1 MSIDQNVS
9 HPSHYG
15 GKDNPY
21 ETIKVIDAWG
31 LDKNFCLGNVIK
43 YISRAGKKNENSL
56 LQDLMKAQFYL
67 NYEVEKMRKY
77 DGNYEQMKAATR
89 KAYLFDEK
97 KKLVED
103 LDDLQSRFADL
114 QADGVIDVNI
124 DELIK
129 AANEYK
135 KKISNAY
142 GCCDSE
148 KYDCQPDECKT
159 CKYSDD
165 NGDADCKDCATRE
178 CLDGVHESYTETD
191 ECFTCPH
198 CDDCGVHT
206 ISVPDDVGD
215 AINTVADYFL
225 DSEEDC
231 EIGITDDGALVIAPA
246 DYDWSDLEDDDDDE
260 CD

>member
-1 MSIDQNVS
+1 MSIDKNIT
-9 HPSHYG
+9 HPSYYG
-15 GKDNPY
+15 GKDDPY

-31 LDKNFCLGNVIK
+31 LDKSFCLGNVIK
-43 YISRAGKKNENSL
+43 YISRAGKKDGNSL

-67 NYEVEKMRKY
+67 NYEVEKQRRC
-77 DGNYEQMKAATR
+77 GNFFNSKIAALDLTSKA
-89 KAYLFDEK
+89 L
-97 KKLVED
+97 D
-103 LDDLQSRFADL
+103 LTSKEYADL
-114 QADGVIDVNI
+114 VKYFEAY
-124 DELIK
+124 K
-129 AANEYK
+129 ALDYK
-135 KKISNAY
+135 PSSKSDFS
-142 GCCDSE
+142 CCDSE
-148 KYDCQPDECKT
+148 KYNCQSDECNT

-165 NGDADCKDCATRE
+165 NGDAGCKDCATRE
-178 CLDGVHESYTETD
+178 CLDGVHENHAETD

-225 DSEEDC
+225 DSEEDY

-246 DYDWSDLEDDDDDE
+246 DYDWSDLEDDDDEE

>member
-15 GKDNPY
+15 GKDDPY

-31 LDKNFCLGNVIK
+31 LDKSFCLGNVIK
-43 YISRAGKKNENSL
+43 YISRAGKKDGNSL

-67 NYEVEKMRKY
+67 NYEVEKQRKY
-77 DGNYEQMKAATR
+77 DDNSEQIKADANKTS
-89 KAYLFDEK
+89 LLDEEK
-97 KKLVED
+97 ELEK
-103 LDDLQSRFADL
+103 DL
-114 QADGVIDVNI
+114 QADGVININI
-124 DELIK
+124 DEFIK

-142 GCCDSE
+142 GCCDSK

-165 NGDADCKDCATRE
+165 NGDADCKDCATCE

-206 ISVPDDVGD
+206 ISVPDDVVMQS
-215 AINTVADYFL
+215 IRL
-225 DSEEDC
+225 QIISS
-231 EIGITDDGALVIAPA
+231 IPKRITRSVLLMMAH
-246 DYDWSDLEDDDDDE
+246 W
-260 CD
+260 

>member
-15 GKDNPY
+15 GKDDPY

-31 LDKNFCLGNVIK
+31 LDKSFCLGNVIK
-43 YISRAGKKNENSL
+43 YISRAGKKDGNSL

-67 NYEVEKMRKY
+67 NYEVEKQRRCDNFFNSKIAAL
-77 DGNYEQMKAATR
+77 DLTSKA
-89 KAYLFDEK
+89 L
-97 KKLVED
+97 D
-103 LDDLQSRFADL
+103 LTSKEYADL
-114 QADGVIDVNI
+114 VKYFEAY
-124 DELIK
+124 K
-129 AANEYK
+129 ALDYK
-135 KKISNAY
+135 PSSKSDFS
-142 GCCDSE
+142 CCDSE
-148 KYDCQPDECKT
+148 KYNCQSDECNT

-165 NGDADCKDCATRE
+165 NGDAGCKDCATRE
-178 CLDGVHESYTETD
+178 CLDGVHENHAETD

-225 DSEEDC
+225 DSEEDY

-246 DYDWSDLEDDDDDE
+246 DYDWSDLEDDDDEE

>member
-15 GKDNPY
+15 GKDDPY

-31 LDKNFCLGNVIK
+31 LDKSFCLGNVIK
-43 YISRAGKKNENSL
+43 YISRAGKKDGNSL

-67 NYEVEKMRKY
+67 NYEVEKQRRCDNFSNGKIAAMDLTSKEYADLVKY
-77 DGNYEQMKAATR
+77 FEAYKA
-89 KAYLFDEK
+89 
-97 KKLVED
+97 
-103 LDDLQSRFADL
+103 LDDKPSSKPAF
-114 QADGVIDVNI
+114 
-124 DELIK
+124 
-129 AANEYK
+129 
-135 KKISNAY
+135 

-148 KYDCQPDECKT
+148 KYGCQSDECKN

-178 CLDGVHESYTETD
+178 CLDGVCKNSVEYD

-225 DSEEDC
+225 DSEEEY
-231 EIGITDDGALVIAPA
+231 EIGLTDDGALVIAPA
-246 DYDWSDLEDDDDDE
+246 DYDWSDLEDDDDEE

>member
-1 MSIDQNVS
+1 MSIEQNVV

-15 GKDNPY
+15 GKDDPY

-43 YISRAGKKNENSL
+43 YISRAGKKDGNSL

-67 NYEVEKMRKY
+67 NYEVEKQRRCDNFFNGKI
-77 DGNYEQMKAATR
+77 AA
-89 KAYLFDEK
+89 L
-97 KKLVED
+97 D
-103 LDDLQSRFADL
+103 LTSKEYADL
-114 QADGVIDVNI
+114 VKYFEAY
-124 DELIK
+124 K
-129 AANEYK
+129 ALDYK
-135 KKISNAY
+135 PSSKSDY

-165 NGDADCKDCATRE
+165 NGDADCKDCDTRE
-178 CLDGVHESYTETD
+178 CLDGVHVNHVETD
-191 ECFTCPH
+191 ECFTCSH
-198 CDDCGVHT
+198 CDGCDVHT

-225 DSEEDC
+225 DSDEEY
-231 EIGITDDGALVIAPA
+231 EIGLTDDGALVIAPA
-246 DYDWSDLEDDDDDE
+246 DYDWSDLEEDDDDE
-260 CD
+260 ECD

>member
-15 GKDNPY
+15 GKDDPY

-31 LDKNFCLGNVIK
+31 LDKSFCLGNVIK
-43 YISRAGKKNENSL
+43 YISRAGKKDGNSL

-67 NYEVEKMRKY
+67 NYEVEKQRRCDNFFNGKVTAMDVTSKEYADFVKY
-77 DGNYEQMKAATR
+77 FEAYKA
-89 KAYLFDEK
+89 
-97 KKLVED
+97 
-103 LDDLQSRFADL
+103 LD
-114 QADGVIDVNI
+114 
-124 DELIK
+124 
-129 AANEYK
+129 YK
-135 KKISNAY
+135 PSSKPAF

-148 KYDCQPDECKT
+148 KYDCQSDECKT

-165 NGDADCKDCATRE
+165 NGDADCKDCANRE
-178 CLDGVHESYTETD
+178 CLDGVCKNSVEYD
-191 ECFTCPH
+191 EYFTCPH

-225 DSEEDC
+225 DSEEEY
-231 EIGITDDGALVIAPA
+231 EIGLTDDGALVIAPA
-246 DYDWSDLEDDDDDE
+246 DYDWSDLEDDDDEE

>member
-15 GKDNPY
+15 GKDDPY

-31 LDKNFCLGNVIK
+31 LDKSFCLGNVIK
-43 YISRAGKKNENSL
+43 YISRAGKKDGSSL

-67 NYEVEKMRKY
+67 NYEVEKQRRCDNFSNGKIAAMDLSSKEYADFVKY
-77 DGNYEQMKAATR
+77 FEAYKA
-89 KAYLFDEK
+89 
-97 KKLVED
+97 
-103 LDDLQSRFADL
+103 LD
-114 QADGVIDVNI
+114 
-124 DELIK
+124 
-129 AANEYK
+129 YK
-135 KKISNAY
+135 PSSKPAF

-148 KYDCQPDECKT
+148 KYDCQSDECKN

-178 CLDGVHESYTETD
+178 CLDGVCKNSVEYD

-225 DSEEDC
+225 DSEEEY
-231 EIGITDDGALVIAPA
+231 EIGLTDDGALVIAPA
-246 DYDWSDLEDDDDDE
+246 DYDWSDLEDDDDEE

>member
-43 YISRAGKKNENSL
+43 YISRAGKKDGNSL
-56 LQDLMKAQFYL
+56 LQDLAKAQFYL
-67 NYEVEKMRKY
+67 NYELEKLHKY
-77 DGNYEQMKAATR
+77 DGNYEQMKADAH
-89 KAYLFDEK
+89 KASLLDDEK
-97 KKLVED
+97 ELEE
-103 LDDLQSRFADL
+103 DL

-124 DELIK
+124 DEFIK

-148 KYDCQPDECKT
+148 KYDCQPDEYKT

-165 NGDADCKDCATRE
+165 NGDADCKDCATHE
-178 CLDGVHESYTETD
+178 CLDGVHDNHAETD

-206 ISVPDDVGD
+206 ISVPDDVGN

-225 DSEEDC
+225 DSEEDY

-246 DYDWSDLEDDDDDE
+246 DYDWSDLEDDDEE